1 MRKLAHNP
9 LISLLWR
16 RAGDGLLA
24 RRDFAELMHA
34 FPGHVPIFLPD
45 DYTTHLRRLKQEHSA
60 ELSAL
65 LKPLEQ
71 LSLSER
77 DAVGAAG
84 IARAAA
90 LAWEANEDV
99 IAALLPREVPRTLA
113 LPAPGIADWM
123 LPEPPDHGV
132 GMYDSV
138 PQAVKHA
145 SIHVSHVPEL
155 ALGCRVSDR
164 AQPTTGPS
172 STVCDSGREPLYSYG
187 RRRSYWPTWRATGV
201 PTARRCADEKSR
213 SSYPKPSS
221 SPGPG
226 LDAPLRR
233 TQARAKTH
241 RPVLHAL
248 RQARS
253 PNPNPSP
260 SPSPSPSPK
269 PSP

>member
-1 MRKLAHNP
+1 
-9 LISLLWR
+9 
-16 RAGDGLLA
+16 
-24 RRDFAELMHA
+24 MHA

-123 LPEPPDHGV
+123 LPEPPDGV

-155 ALGCRVSDR
+155 ALGCRVREHSR
-164 AQPTTGPS
+164 PLGLRVQSATAAESLSIPTAGDAATGPPGARLE
-172 STVCDSGREPLYSYG
+172 C
-187 RRRSYWPTWRATGV
+187 RRRGGAPMRRRGVATVSLAQARPRAGPTSAPYAG
-201 PTARRCADEKSR
+201 SR
-213 SSYPKPSS
+213 Q
-221 SPGPG
+221 
-226 LDAPLRR
+226 DAPP
-233 TQARAKTH
+233 RAACTEASAE
-241 RPVLHAL
+241 P
-248 RQARS
+248 Q
-253 PNPNPSP
+253 P
-260 SPSPSPSPK
+260 
-269 PSP
+269 